1 MKKADLVFN
10 ALLVP
15 IDFMMLVLAG
25 VFAYLLRFTEFAQ
38 TLRPIVFELPFNR
51 HFVLVAT
58 IAAFFLVLFALAGLY
73 KIRFPRRVFKEFPRV
88 VIAISAGMAL
98 VIVFTFSVR
107 EIFVSR
113 FIVIS
118 SWFLAFI
125 FVALGRFSLKLLQ
138 QWLVGKYNYGIHKVA
153 LVGLDGVGKSIFEE
167 LNSKPFLGYRVVAR
181 TKDFNRDEI
190 LKIIKNKGVDEVIQ
204 CNPNLSRQHL
214 LELLD
219 LCEERKIDF
228 KFIPNLLEAKT
239 TNIDIQALA
248 GVPIVELKRTAL
260 DGWGKILK
268 RGFDVVGSLL
278 AILIFSPLLIATALA
293 VKLTSPGPMIYKNER
308 VGDRETFDTYKFRSM
323 KTESCVGKQF
333 KNQKEALE
341 YEAKLI
347 KERNTR
353 SGPIYKIKNDPRLTP
368 IGKFIRRTSLDEF
381 PQFFNVLFGQ
391 MSLVGPRPHQPRE
404 VAKYQKHHRKVLN
417 IKPGITGLAQ
427 ISGRSDLDFEDEVRL
442 DTHYVENWSSGLDLA
457 VLLKTPFAVLKRRK
471 AN

>member
-1 MKKADLVFN
+1 MKKADLVFS

-15 IDFMMLVLAG
+15 IDFIMLVLAG
-25 VFAYLLRFTEFAQ
+25 VFAYLLRFSQFFQ
-38 TLRPIVFELPFNR
+38 NLRPIIFDLPFEK
-51 HFVLVAT
+51 HFGLVL
-58 IAAFFLVLFALAGLY
+58 IIAFFFLGLFALAGLY
-73 KIRFPRRVFKEFPRV
+73 KIRFPRRVFKEFPRI
-88 VIAISAGMAL
+88 VITISAGMAL

-107 EIFVSR
+107 ELFVSR

-125 FVALGRFSLKLLQ
+125 LVALGRYFLKLLQ
-138 QWLVGKYNYGIHKVA
+138 QWLVGKYNYGTHKVA

-167 LNSKPFLGYRVVAR
+167 MNSKPFLGYRVVAR

-190 LKIIKNKGVDEVIQ
+190 LKIIKNKGIDEIIQ
-204 CNPNLSRQHL
+204 CNPNLSRKHL

-248 GVPIVELKRTAL
+248 GVPIVEIKRTAL

-268 RGFDVVGSLL
+268 RGFDIVGSLL

-293 VKLTSPGPMIYKNER
+293 VKLTSPGPIIYKNER
-308 VGDRETFDTYKFRSM
+308 VGDRGIFDTYKFRSM
-323 KTESCVGKQF
+323 KADCCVGKQF
-333 KNQKEALE
+333 KNQKEALK

-353 SGPIYKIKNDPRLTP
+353 SGPIYKIKNDPRLTS
-368 IGKFIRRTSLDEF
+368 IGRFIRQTSLDEF
-381 PQFFNVLFGQ
+381 PQFFNVLFGH

-404 VAKYQKHHRKVLN
+404 VAKYQKHHKKVLN

-442 DTHYVENWSSGLDLA
+442 DTHYVENWSLGLDLA

-471 AN
+471 AE